1 MSGVFIFLYRSPQCL
16 SSPIRSSLAW
26 SLTVRLAYRCDPRLP
41 VFPSCNALFRSD
53 HHSSPGSLVHTTLL
67 HFRLTGLDSLTVQV
81 LYLLIFRPL
90 RGSCPSVPYVKII
103 AEQHQVL
110 KCLCQIEIKLRS
122 LLRRICLFTE
132 LLKTIVSVAA
142 ETSKQY
148 IKRRLLVPN
157 TKWRHSMPRSRCQF
171 CGRNLK

>member
-1 MSGVFIFLYRSPQCL
+1 MPETLSLKVEICLVMSGVFIFLYRSPQCL

-81 LYLLIFRPL
+81 L
-90 RGSCPSVPYVKII
+90 
-103 AEQHQVL
+103 
-110 KCLCQIEIKLRS
+110 
-122 LLRRICLFTE
+122 
-132 LLKTIVSVAA
+132 
-142 ETSKQY
+142 
-148 IKRRLLVPN
+148 
-157 TKWRHSMPRSRCQF
+157 
-171 CGRNLK
+171 

>member
-1 MSGVFIFLYRSPQCL
+1 MPETLSLKVEICLVMSGVFIFLYRSPQCL

-110 KCLCQIEIKLRS
+110 KCLCQTEIKLRS

-142 ETSKQY
+142 ETLSQLIIAATWECK
-148 IKRRLLVPN
+148 V
-157 TKWRHSMPRSRCQF
+157 
-171 CGRNLK
+171 